1 MKKFLSI
8 INLQVNLN
16 KTCKISKGRNPVK
29 SEIEFEF
36 EIFNE
41 YISVVMKNAI
51 EPIMSK
57 MMSTLSSCA
66 PSARKPRLQLLDQ
79 ILEQIEDFN
88 FLSQATGELVL
99 CTKDNNAISRN
110 LAYRILNRI
119 FQRYIDGED

>member
-1 MKKFLSI
+1 
-8 INLQVNLN
+8 
-16 KTCKISKGRNPVK
+16 
-29 SEIEFEF
+29 
-36 EIFNE
+36 
-41 YISVVMKNAI
+41 MKNAI

-119 FQRYIDGED
+119 CQRYIDGEDQFEQDPVLEFIQILLQGNIIQTIISYSLVLGDF